1 MRLDCVFQDFY
12 YHNLIDENNSTKLEY
27 EYDPHIQRDRF
38 IQSLGLSIFSKEK
51 MIKCAGLSYLS

>member
-1 MRLDCVFQDFY
+1 MFQDFY
-12 YHNLIDENNSTKLEY
+12 YHNLVDENNSTKLEY

-51 MIKCAGLSYLS
+51 MIQCAGLSYLT